1 MSVEHFVLD
10 TEQRRL
16 EVALMRAAA
25 ELYDYQMEVSAG
37 RNPRNSPG
45 EPFPGVRVRQAT
57 EALADWHGSITHL
70 LTDLDQEQSYA
81 PAPIVSVWVTRTMDD
96 IRTGDRIRF
105 RGTEAV
111 VESAFRNGWHVH
123 PASRYEVIPLEHGDV
138 AVRLMG
144 REKVFVLKPDLEV
157 DICLTEDEVAA
168 LDAMGWENRVCVIT
182 QLTSGLLS
190 VD

>member
-1 MSVEHFVLD
+1 MD
-10 TEQRRL
+10 DEQRRL
-16 EVALMRAAA
+16 EIALMRAAA
-25 ELYDYQMEVSAG
+25 ELYDYQTEISAG
-37 RNPRNSPG
+37 RNPRVGWPED
-45 EPFPGVRVRQAT
+45 EPNPGVKVRQAT
-57 EALADWHGSITHL
+57 EALANWHGSVTHL
-70 LTDLDQEQSYA
+70 LADLDQEETYE
-81 PAPIVSVWVTRTMDD
+81 PAPTPIAMRWVTRTMND

-123 PASRYEVIPLEHGDV
+123 PASRYEVIPLEHDDV
-138 AVRLMG
+138 AVRLAG
-144 REKVFVLKPDLEV
+144 REKLFVLKPDLEV
-157 DICLTEDEVAA
+157 DIHLTEDEVAA